1 MHRQWHSLSLLSVTR
16 QRLALLSFPLTDWTP
31 PPPPLGHLPPSDN
44 LSSRVPRSR
53 EPNRAPLLTAF
64 SNQPFAS
71 ARRLSISL
79 SRSLARS
86 LARSRSLSLSLYQ
99 RYIRFRGSKLSFE
112 KISKIMEEI
121 LKLVFVINYT
131 LCFLRSFVLDSRGSK
146 RFLVSLCNTF
156 SP

>member
-16 QRLALLSFPLTDWTP
+16 QRLALLSFPLADWTP

-79 SRSLARS
+79 SRSLA
-86 LARSRSLSLSLYQ
+86 LSFSFPISLYQ

>member
-79 SRSLARS
+79 SRSLA
-86 LARSRSLSLSLYQ
+86 LSFSFPISLYQ